1 MKIAKIVLLA
11 LAFILHGVTVANPQG
26 TQNAQSAYPVADSSA
41 VCFLGA
47 ASGTRWLNAATAVR
61 TMRGG
66 ERYRIY
72 SLTGQV
78 GEATGTRPESMGVP
92 CPETLQPDM
101 TPELPEGTIA
111 IGGSWNAMPRVP
123 RAVGAS
129 DPTYQGVIA
138 DILRRNRIPRP
149 QVNITQVLR
158 IDLEG
163 DGTEEVLITATRYAE
178 GQSLPR
184 IRAGDYSLIVLR
196 KLVNGQVQN
205 IVVTGE
211 YHRRNAS
218 FAAPNT
224 YTVTGVADA
233 NGDGAMEIFVHGRY
247 YEGAWTT
254 VYRLNGNRV
263 AEALTCGCGV

>member
-1 MKIAKIVLLA
+1 MKVSKIVLLT
-11 LAFILHGVTVANPQG
+11 LAFLLHGITIASPQG
-26 TQNAQSAYPVADSSA
+26 AQNAQNAYPIADSSA
-41 VCFLGA
+41 ACFLGGA
-47 ASGTRWLNAATAVR
+47 AGNRWLNAATAVR

-78 GEATGTRPESMGVP
+78 GEATATRPESMDVP
-92 CPETLQPDM
+92 CPETLQVNM
-101 TPELPEGTIA
+101 TPELPEGAIA
-111 IGGSWNAMPRVP
+111 IGGAWNAMPRIP

-129 DPTYQGVIA
+129 DPAYQTVIA
-138 DILRRNRIPRP
+138 DILRRNGIPRP
-149 QVNITQVLR
+149 QVTITQVLR

-163 DGTEEVLITATRYAE
+163 DGTEEVLISATRYAT
-178 GQSLPR
+178 GGLPR
-184 IRAGDYSLIVLR
+184 VRVGDYSLVVLR
-196 KLVNGQVQN
+196 KLINGQAQN

-211 YHRRNAS
+211 YHRRAAN

-224 YTVTGVADA
+224 YIVTGVADA
-233 NGDGAMEIFVHGRY
+233 NGDGTMEIFVHGRY

-263 AEALTCGCGV
+263 AEALQCGCGV